1 MLKNQIFISYRRCDG
16 KTVAKFLYDYLTHMN
31 YLVFR
36 DEESAHNGRFDEA
49 IYNAIDECK
58 DFILIVSPKVA
69 EFDNKDNRWVYREL
83 SYALKKQKN
92 IVPIFLGEIELH
104 FEKWPENIRSV
115 EYINGIDLSEGR
127 LPFDKLIELLTAKP
141 HFFRNKSKIVENN
154 NN

>member
-1 MLKNQIFISYRRCDG
+1 MRSLHARMIHILVGRKNWLLKNQIFISYRRCDG

-69 EFDNKDNRWVYREL
+69 EFDN
-83 SYALKKQKN
+83 S
-92 IVPIFLGEIELH
+92 I
-104 FEKWPENIRSV
+104 
-115 EYINGIDLSEGR
+115 
-127 LPFDKLIELLTAKP
+127 
-141 HFFRNKSKIVENN
+141 
-154 NN
+154 